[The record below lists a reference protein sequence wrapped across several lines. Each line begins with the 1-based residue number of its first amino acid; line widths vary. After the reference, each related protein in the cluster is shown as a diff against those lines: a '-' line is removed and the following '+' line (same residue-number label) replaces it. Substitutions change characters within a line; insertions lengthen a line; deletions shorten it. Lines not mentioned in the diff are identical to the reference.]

1 MKKYTDDRQIFMD
14 FEAMVEAET
23 EDAARAIAQEMPMK
37 VLRRVFE
44 FKAHGTTAR
53 MIEGQVSKMRKADW
67 VDAVVILARETHG
80 KTQPAPEEAQPAE
93 TLEEA
98 YSDAGGDNAHPY
110 EDIPAERDTDALVE
124 YADVKAV
131 YDKYERL
138 QDNYERWKDKDEKD
152 EFQTAR
158 RRYLEV
164 LKRYRKSSPAEV
176 ASALSDVRNRVVGKT
191 WPLGNLESLGKG
203 ELVDLAHRC
212 GIHADW
218 VETSVHDTAVR
229 ILRAAGVSNHG
240 LTWIEEARRY
250 RKDAQSDAH
259 AVWKKRQVLRR
270 AMRMLSSDLEYDE
283 DKEALEAL
291 LEDVSGQIS
300 EVMEDYRTAS
310 RRHRGAVRNERRYI
324 ESL

>member
-1 MKKYTDDRQIFMD
+1 MKKYTEERQIWMD
-14 FEAMVEAET
+14 FKAMVEAET
-23 EDAARAIAQEMPMK
+23 EDAARAIAEAMPIK
-37 VLRRVFE
+37 VLRKVWE
-44 FKAHGTTAR
+44 YKAPAYLTSDTKGLWLWR
-53 MIEGQVSKMRKADW
+53 MLKAEW
-67 VDAVVILARETHG
+67 VDEVVRLAREMHG
-80 KTQPAPEEAQPAE
+80 KAQAEVQAAE

-98 YSDAGGDNAHPY
+98 YSDNAGDNAHPD
-110 EDIPAERDTDALVE
+110 EDIPAGRDTDALVE

-158 RRYLEV
+158 KRYLEV
-164 LKRYRKSSPAEV
+164 LKRYRKSSPAEI

-229 ILRAAGVSNHG
+229 ILRAAGVSNPG